1 MMLQFQ
7 GAART
12 VTGSMHV
19 VRVKD
24 QTLLLDCGTFHGRR
38 EEARKRNSILPFD
51 AASVHAVILSHA
63 HIDHSGNLPTLVRQ
77 GFRGT
82 IYCTHATKS
91 LCEVML
97 KDSAYIQE
105 KDAEF
110 INKRHHK
117 RGLPPVEPLYTEED
131 ASATIPLMR
140 SADYSTIFEVA
151 DGVTCHF
158 EDAGHILGSASVALR
173 LKEGSREAGLAFTG
187 DLGRTGLPILRDPV
201 FIGNGQNIDTL
212 ICECTYGGRF
222 HARVEDMGKQ
232 LLDPLRRAF
241 DRKAKVVIP
250 AFSVGRTQELVYV
263 LHGLVTSGQL
273 PSVPVFVDS
282 PLSVNV
288 TRVFRE
294 HPECFDAETREI
306 LRAPEDNDPFGF
318 RRLTYVKTRQESM
331 ALNDRPGP
339 FLVIAA
345 SGMCE
350 AGRVVHHL
358 ANSVTDPK
366 NMVIIVGYQAENT
379 LGKKIVMKE
388 PEVNIF
394 GEPHALRA
402 EVVVLNSFSGHADRN
417 DLLGYVRRFDASH
430 LRDIYLVHGDLDQA
444 ESLQTGLTESGFRRV
459 HIPERGDT
467 APLI

>member
-1 MMLQFQ
+1 MNIQFQ

-19 VRVKD
+19 VRVNGR
-24 QTLLLDCGTFHGRR
+24 TVLLDCGIFHGRR
-38 EEARKRNSILPFD
+38 EEARQRNSTFPFD
-51 AASVHAVILSHA
+51 PASVDAVVLSHA

-77 GFRGT
+77 GFRGP
-82 IYCTHATKS
+82 IYCTHATRS

-97 KDSAYIQE
+97 RDSAHIQE

-110 INKRHHK
+110 VTKRHRR
-117 RGLPPVEPLYTEED
+117 RGLPPVVPLYTQED
-131 ASATIPLMR
+131 AEAALPLMR
-140 SADYSTIFEVA
+140 GVSYAVPFEVV
-151 DGVTCHF
+151 DGVTCRF

-173 LKEGSREAGLAFTG
+173 LREGALDVRLAFTG

-201 FIGNGQNIDTL
+201 FIGHGDPADVL
-212 ICECTYGGRF
+212 LCECTYGGRF
-222 HARVEDMGKQ
+222 HARVEDMAHQ
-232 LLDPLRRAF
+232 LREPLRRAF
-241 DRKAKVVIP
+241 DRRAKVVIP

-263 LHGLVTSGQL
+263 LHNLVAAGEL

-288 TRVFRE
+288 TKVFRD
-294 HPECFDAETREI
+294 HPECFDAETRAI
-306 LRAPEDNDPFGF
+306 LQAPEDNDPFGF
-318 RRLTYVKTRQESM
+318 RRLTYITSKQESM
-331 ALNDRPGP
+331 ALNERPGP
-339 FLVIAA
+339 FLVISA

-358 ANSVTDPK
+358 ANSVTDPR
-366 NMVIIVGYQAENT
+366 NMVVIVGYQAEHT
-379 LGKKIVMKE
+379 LGKKIVMRE

-402 EVVVLNSFSGHADRN
+402 EVVVLNSFSAHADRS
-417 DLLGYVRRFDASH
+417 DLLAYVRKFDAKR
-430 LRDIYLVHGDLDQA
+430 LKDVFLVHGDLDQA
-444 ESLQTGLTESGFRRV
+444 EKLRQGLLESGLRRV

-467 APLI
+467 APLA

>member
-1 MMLQFQ
+1 
-7 GAART
+7 
-12 VTGSMHV
+12 
-19 VRVKD
+19 
-24 QTLLLDCGTFHGRR
+24 
-38 EEARKRNSILPFD
+38 
-51 AASVHAVILSHA
+51 
-63 HIDHSGNLPTLVRQ
+63 
-77 GFRGT
+77 
-82 IYCTHATKS
+82 
-91 LCEVML
+91 
-97 KDSAYIQE
+97 
-105 KDAEF
+105 
-110 INKRHHK
+110 
-117 RGLPPVEPLYTEED
+117 
-131 ASATIPLMR
+131 
-140 SADYSTIFEVA
+140 
-151 DGVTCHF
+151 
-158 EDAGHILGSASVALR
+158 
-173 LKEGSREAGLAFTG
+173 
-187 DLGRTGLPILRDPV
+187 
-201 FIGNGQNIDTL
+201 
-212 ICECTYGGRF
+212 
-222 HARVEDMGKQ
+222 
-232 LLDPLRRAF
+232 
-241 DRKAKVVIP
+241 
-250 AFSVGRTQELVYV
+250 
-263 LHGLVTSGQL
+263 
-273 PSVPVFVDS
+273 
-282 PLSVNV
+282 V